1 MTRAKLSRI
10 VAGIGAAGL
19 MLIAQS
25 ARDGYRAS
33 YRTWRQADP
42 NLERD
47 AATGSAALGARADAV
62 ANQAARFGADRR
74 AFLEAAARDSEQKL
88 ASLSAPLAAGPK
100 IGSGVSEFVS
110 AQLVAVRRAI
120 NTFADDPDPGIQQV
134 RSMLERENRGLAGL
148 SAAAAERQKAATEAD
163 GALSQEEDA
172 RNKLAGI
179 NREYASDLK
188 KSADSVALETA
199 QWADYY
205 RKLSD
210 GVRGSLA
217 APAPTSPISPGIS
230 DGTRDDAPVNVAP
243 SITPLPLVR
252 YTGDWV
258 YGPGSASH
266 GAQPE
271 FVDLVVRES
280 NGHCDGRFTARFV
293 LPAGSTG
300 DPVLRFEFSGDFK
313 NTRVQQF
320 ALQTS
325 DGSPGTIDLIP
336 GTAFN
341 LLEINVQISGA
352 KPGKVHAANVVLI
365 KK

>member
-1 MTRAKLSRI
+1 MTRAHISRI

-62 ANQAARFGADRR
+62 ANHAARFGADRR
-74 AFLEAAARDSEQKL
+74 AFLEAAARDSEQKV
-88 ASLSAPLAAGPK
+88 ASFSAPLVPGPK
-100 IGSGVSEFVS
+100 IGPGAGEFVAS
-110 AQLVAVRRAI
+110 QLATVRRAI

-134 RSMLERENRGLAGL
+134 RSLLERENRALAGI
-148 SAAAAERQKAATEAD
+148 SAAAAERQKGAAEAD
-163 GALSQEEDA
+163 GALTQVEDA
-172 RNKLAGI
+172 RTKLATI
-179 NREYASDLK
+179 SREYAGDLK

-210 GVRGSLA
+210 GVRGSLT
-217 APAPTSPISPGIS
+217 APMPTSSLSTAPLAGQPDDGPI
-230 DGTRDDAPVNVAP
+230 NVAP
-243 SITPLPLVR
+243 SITPVPLVR

-258 YGPGSASH
+258 FGPGGASH
-266 GAQPE
+266 GAKPE
-271 FVDLVVRES
+271 SVDLVVREN
-280 NGHCDGRFTARFV
+280 NGHCDGHFTARFI
-293 LPAGSTG
+293 LPAAGVT

-313 NTRVQQF
+313 NTRNQQF
-320 ALQTS
+320 VLQTS
-325 DGSPGTIDLIP
+325 DGSAGTIDLIP
-336 GTAFN
+336 GAAFN
-341 LLEINVQISGA
+341 LLEINVQIPGA
-352 KPGKVHAANVVLI
+352 KAGKIRAANIVLI